1 MARSL
6 LPAGMV
12 PQSKAAAYD
21 AIVGDTFGKEAEL
34 QNQQNQLVQNLIK
47 DNQGLLNTGYHD
59 WEKYTM
65 KSLDPADPQYK
76 EKLGGAVD
84 YMTRNQINAPAVTA
98 AATREFNNT
107 DIQFAQNKDSLG
119 NVIPAGQPDAGDTIT
134 NAMQSLNLDPND
146 SASYNTNV
154 YNAAEKT
161 AVKNMAKNNPY
172 ILDHSVFKTRFK
184 DMVAK
189 HPVYGRKF
197 DLRTT
202 AEAKETYGSVE
213 MDKLAGNLSQSMSI
227 PNNTVGVT
235 KDVNA
240 ALKHMKTFDITPEQ
254 RQRIMPSIMQ
264 ALATTDLIPG
274 SGRRGEFG
282 EARKVLEMLYP
293 KGTGGDHVQGL
304 IDSGKISVGIQ
315 SKLKSALR
323 RIYQDRFK
331 NSIPNAILDR
341 QVDAVIN
348 ADSAL
353 STAMSI
359 GRKDAEAQSL
369 HREEVSKS
377 HRASRL
383 AQTKKLNE
391 MIGTGVEGTP
401 LNTIYKDTL
410 ARLVGEGTELSSED
424 RGKLKTQI
432 ANVYRRMQGYFVK
445 ENKLK
450 LNNEGREALL
460 LGLRRMFVNNVSAQT
475 EGSFWRGMGFLTDFD
490 LLGYGGEMT
499 KGQGKEQL
507 PMLEKL
513 YENLPIPERTAD
525 SVKNGLEELKD
536 KLGVK
541 INDLKVRA
549 TQAFGPTTDNA
560 NQTVGTQ

>member
-331 NSIPNAILDR
+331 NNIPNAILDR

>member
-1 MARSL
+1 
-6 LPAGMV
+6 
-12 PQSKAAAYD
+12 
-21 AIVGDTFGKEAEL
+21 
-34 QNQQNQLVQNLIK
+34 IK

-383 AQTKKLNE
+383 
-391 MIGTGVEGTP
+391 
-401 LNTIYKDTL
+401 
-410 ARLVGEGTELSSED
+410 
-424 RGKLKTQI
+424 
-432 ANVYRRMQGYFVK
+432 
-445 ENKLK
+445 
-450 LNNEGREALL
+450 
-460 LGLRRMFVNNVSAQT
+460 
-475 EGSFWRGMGFLTDFD
+475 
-490 LLGYGGEMT
+490 
-499 KGQGKEQL
+499 
-507 PMLEKL
+507 
-513 YENLPIPERTAD
+513 
-525 SVKNGLEELKD
+525 
-536 KLGVK
+536 
-541 INDLKVRA
+541 
-549 TQAFGPTTDNA
+549 
-560 NQTVGTQ
+560 

>member
-1 MARSL
+1 MSRNL
-6 LPAGMV
+6 LPAGLV
-12 PQSKAAAYD
+12 PPSKTAAYD
-21 AIVGDTFGKEAEL
+21 ALIGKSLEQEQPILDARNALLKKGVDTHKGL
-34 QNQQNQLVQNLIK
+34 ITQQFIK
-47 DNQGLLNTGYHD
+47 DLRGVDTGNPLKDDQIRNEMNKNRSTNLYDDKVINPLMQTLKTEGAVNYASDVNLETKMRGQQHQK
-59 WEKYTM
+59 WERDVMAT
-65 KSLDPADPQYK
+65 LDPSAPDYK
-76 EKLGGAVD
+76 VRVGAAVD
-84 YMTRNQINAPAVTA
+84 EMTRGSISAPAITA
-98 AATREFNNT
+98 AATQLFTNT
-107 DIQFAQNKDSLG
+107 DIKLADNT
-119 NVIPAGQPDAGDTIT
+119 IPDAITATGGNINDTKSF
-134 NAMQSLNLDPND
+134 NSRA
-146 SASYNTNV
+146 YNEAV
-154 YNAAEKT
+154 RVAAN
-161 AVKNMAKNNPY
+161 NMAKNNPH
-172 ILDHSVFKTRFK
+172 IRNRATFIARAK
-184 DMVAK
+184 DLVNK
-189 HPVYGRKF
+189 SLKYGKQF
-197 DLRTT
+197 GLRMK
-202 AEAKETYGSVE
+202 AEGSETYGSVE

-331 NSIPNAILDR
+331 NNIPNEILDK
-341 QVDAVIN
+341 QIDVVIN

-445 ENKLK
+445 ENKLQ
-450 LNNEGREALL
+450 LNNEG
-460 LGLRRMFVNNVSAQT
+460 S
-475 EGSFWRGMGFLTDFD
+475 TD
-490 LLGYGGEMT
+490 YWH
-499 KGQGKEQL
+499 K
-507 PMLEKL
+507 
-513 YENLPIPERTAD
+513 
-525 SVKNGLEELKD
+525 
-536 KLGVK
+536 
-541 INDLKVRA
+541 
-549 TQAFGPTTDNA
+549 
-560 NQTVGTQ
+560 